1 MFWRKKSK
9 KETIEETTANQAN
22 ESHISENDTIDIRD
36 IEEAIEHYKS
46 TPSEVTL
53 LYEAGMA
60 YLNGEYNAVLDK
72 AKALQFFNRAG
83 NLGHAESQYKAGQLY
98 MLKGLD
104 NDDRLT
110 FILGVTEIYEA
121 FKKGCKEA
129 LEDLQDIA
137 ESGFFENVSS
147 VEDLCAILEA
157 NSTV

>member
-9 KETIEETTANQAN
+9 KETDKQAKEICPDENQVNEN
-22 ESHISENDTIDIRD
+22 ESIDIRD
-36 IEEAIEHYKS
+36 IEEAIEHYNG
-46 TPSEVTL
+46 TPSEITL

-60 YLNGEYNAVLDK
+60 YINGEYNAVPNK
-72 AKALQFFNRAG
+72 SKALQFFKRAG

-110 FILGVTEIYEA
+110 FILGITEIYEA

-129 LEDLQDIA
+129 IEDLQDIA